1 MSEEKGGIGWFLF
14 GFVLG
19 GLAGA
24 AAAMAYTPE
33 SGDDIRERMRGKSI
47 ELANLA
53 RERWEEFSEQARTQ
67 IDQVREQVEQ
77 GVKSAQE
84 YAADVSEEIGTED
97 SAKEEESAS
106 A

>member
-1 MSEEKGGIGWFLF
+1 MSEEKGGVGWFLF

-24 AAAMAYTPE
+24 AVAMAYTPE
-33 SGDDIRERMRGKSI
+33 SGDEVRERMREKSI
-47 ELANLA
+47 ELADLA
-53 RERWEEFSEQARTQ
+53 RERWGEFSEQARTQ
-67 IDQVREQVEQ
+67 IDHVREQVEQ

-84 YAADVSEEIGTED
+84 YAADVSEEIGTAEPA
-97 SAKEEESAS
+97 SEEESAT